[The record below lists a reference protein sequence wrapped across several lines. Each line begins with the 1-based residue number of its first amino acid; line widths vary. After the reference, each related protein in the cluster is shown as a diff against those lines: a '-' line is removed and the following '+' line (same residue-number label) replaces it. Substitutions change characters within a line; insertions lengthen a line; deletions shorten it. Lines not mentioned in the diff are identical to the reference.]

1 MFPKP
6 FRTVIVL
13 IVLFPLAF
21 AALACNFQLGGVV
34 PTPFG
39 TPTAQVF
46 VIAPANNAVIAVGA
60 EITLA
65 AHAADSASGVAK
77 IDFVIDEA
85 VVASEMAPIA
95 AGQTEFTA
103 RGLWQ
108 PSAER
113 GYLITAIA
121 YRANGVKI
129 GEASVAITAVALTPQ
144 AAAQAPTQT
153 APSATAVPSLIAASS
168 TPIPATHS
176 AVGPTPTVLI
186 DLSGP
191 TRQPTQPILT
201 VPTQPILSAPAS
213 PTVGV
218 RLPTLPPAP
227 ILISPTPSN
236 GEGPTIVIQP
246 YSSPTPAPAVDAP
259 ILRVTFQ
266 YLNVRAGPDTTFEII
281 GRLNQNDTVT
291 IIGRNA
297 ERTWWVIERG
307 ELRGWVTSNP
317 DFSTVTGDTANVPL
331 AAPPGS
337 NPTPPPGSG
346 ANSGLAPTSTV
357 AGGADLIIEAAT
369 IPSTPRVNQAFTV
382 LIVVRNQGTADAPAS
397 LLRGIFQPG
406 DEPSDMAVPPL
417 RAGQS
422 VTLPPLYVTVRGTG
436 ANLSGVL
443 TLDVQSEVA
452 EGLNGEANNTRTITY
467 NVDP

>member
-6 FRTVIVL
+6 FRALGVL
-13 IVLFPLAF
+13 LPLAL
-21 AALACNFQLGGVV
+21 AALACNFQLGGAV
-34 PTPFG
+34 PTPLG
-39 TPTAQVF
+39 TPTATVYL
-46 VIAPANNAVIAVGA
+46 IAPSNNAVIAVGA

-65 AHAADSASGVAK
+65 AAAADSASGVAK

-85 VVASEMAPIA
+85 VVASQSAPIA
-95 AGQTEFTA
+95 AGQTQFTA
-103 RGLWQ
+103 RGVWQ
-108 PSAER
+108 PPTER

-121 YRANGVKI
+121 YRADGIKI
-129 GEASVAITAVALTPQ
+129 GEASVAVTAVALTPQ
-144 AAAQAPTQT
+144 AAAQAPTQPTQPTSPT
-153 APSATAVPSLIAASS
+153 APALTLVAA
-168 TPIPATHS
+168 TPIPATPS
-176 AVGPTPTVLI
+176 PAGPTPTILI

-191 TRQPTQPILT
+191 TQQPTQLT
-201 VPTQPILSAPAS
+201 FSVPTQPILSAPAS

-218 RLPTLPPAP
+218 SLPTLPPAP
-227 ILISPTPSN
+227 VLISPTPSG
-236 GEGPTIVIQP
+236 GEGPTVVIQP
-246 YSSPTPAPAVDAP
+246 YSSPTPAPAANTP
-259 ILRVTFQ
+259 TLRVTFQ

-281 GRLNQNDTVT
+281 GRLNQNDTAA

-297 ERTWWVIERG
+297 ERTWWVVERG
-307 ELRGWVTSNP
+307 ELRGWVTSNA
-317 DFSTVTGDTANVPL
+317 DFSAVTGDTSNVPL
-331 AAPPGS
+331 AAPPGG

-346 ANSGLAPTSTV
+346 ANPGLAPTSTV

-382 LIVVRNQGTADAPAS
+382 LIVVRNQGTTDAPAS

-406 DEPSDMAVPPL
+406 NEPSDMSVPPL

-422 VTLPPLYVTVRGTG
+422 VTLPPLFVTVRGTG

-452 EGLNGEANNTRTITY
+452 EGQNGEANNTRTITY